1 MGALRKILRYKLAI
15 MAMALAAVAMTGFV
29 ILLTGPYNPFWASD
43 GKAARI
49 ARGQVLYGVRCASCH
64 GRNLE
69 GQPNWQTPL
78 PSGRLPAPP
87 HDKTGHT
94 WHHTDDA
101 LTGITKL
108 GLKPFAGDN
117 YESDM
122 PAFGAI
128 LSDEEI
134 EAILTYI
141 KSTWPE
147 REQTYQ
153 QQRTQQASP

>member
-1 MGALRKILRYKLAI
+1 MNKFSYTAV
-15 MAMALAAVAMTGFV
+15 ALATAAVIFAFMLTTGS
-29 ILLTGPYNPFWASD
+29 LNPFGLNES
-43 GKAARI
+43 KRKQI
-49 ARGQVLYGVRCASCH
+49 AQGQVLYGVRCASCH
-64 GRNLE
+64 GKNLE

-78 PSGRLPAPP
+78 PNGRMPAPP

-94 WHHTDDA
+94 WHHADNA
-101 LTGITKL
+101 LVGVTKL
-108 GLKPFAGDN
+108 SLKPFAGDN

-122 PAFGAI
+122 PAFGSI

-147 REQTYQ
+147 RERSYQ
-153 QQRTQQASP
+153 EQITQQSKAQSAE

>member
-1 MGALRKILRYKLAI
+1 MYRPAI
-15 MAMALAAVAMTGFV
+15 VAVAVAAVTAMGLVVFR
-29 ILLTGPYNPFWASD
+29 TGPYNPFLTNRAKS
-43 GKAARI
+43 AQI
-49 ARGQVLYGVRCASCH
+49 AQGQALYGDHCAKCH
-64 GRNLE
+64 GRDLE

-78 PSGRLPAPP
+78 QNGRLPAPP
-87 HDKTGHT
+87 HDKSGHT
-94 WHHTDDA
+94 WHHSDEA
-101 LTGITKL
+101 LRGITKL

-128 LSDEEI
+128 LSDEKI
-134 EAILTYI
+134 EAILVYI

-153 QQRTQQASP
+153 QQRTQQAVPR

>member
-1 MGALRKILRYKLAI
+1 MYKIAI
-15 MAMALAAVAMTGFV
+15 MAMAFAAMAVTGFV
-29 ILLTGPYNPFWASD
+29 VLTTGPYNPFLITD
-43 GKAARI
+43 GNAAQI
-49 ARGQVLYGVRCASCH
+49 VQGYALYGARCASCH
-64 GRNLE
+64 GENLE

-78 PSGRLPAPP
+78 PNGRLPAPP

-94 WHHTDDA
+94 WHHTDDDLA
-101 LTGITKL
+101 GITRL

-128 LSDEEI
+128 LSKVEI
-134 EAILTYI
+134 EATIAFI

-147 REQTYQ
+147 RERAYQ
-153 QQRTQQASP
+153 EQVTKQATSQ

>member
-1 MGALRKILRYKLAI
+1 MYKIAA
-15 MAMALAAVAMTGFV
+15 MAAALAAVAVTVSVVLM
-29 ILLTGPYNPFWASD
+29 TGPYNPFLVKD
-43 GKAARI
+43 GKAAQI
-49 ARGQVLYGVRCASCH
+49 AQGHALYGVHCARCH
-64 GRNLE
+64 GKNLE
-69 GQPNWQTPL
+69 GQPNWKTPL

-101 LTGITKL
+101 LIGITKL

-128 LSDEEI
+128 LSDQEI
-134 EAILTYI
+134 EAILAYI

-153 QQRTQQASP
+153 QQRTRLATPQ

>member
-1 MGALRKILRYKLAI
+1 MNKSSYIAA
-15 MAMALAAVAMTGFV
+15 ALAAVAVAGAS
-29 ILLTGPYNPFWASD
+29 LLAVGPYNLLDSNES
-43 GKAARI
+43 KLKQI
-49 ARGQVLYGVRCASCH
+49 VQGQRLYNARCASCH
-64 GRNLE
+64 GKNLE

-78 PSGRLPAPP
+78 PNGRMPAPP
-87 HDKTGHT
+87 HDKSGHT

-101 LTGITKL
+101 LAGVTKL

-122 PAFGAI
+122 PAFGTI

-134 EAILTYI
+134 EAIVAYI

-147 REQTYQ
+147 REQAYQ
-153 QQRTQQASP
+153 RRITQQAKPQ

>member
-1 MGALRKILRYKLAI
+1 MHRIAI
-15 MAMALAAVAMTGFV
+15 MAMALAVVVLIGFV
-29 ILLTGPYNPFWASD
+29 MLLTGPYDPFLASD
-43 GKAARI
+43 GKAAQI
-49 ARGQVLYGVRCASCH
+49 AQGHVLYGVHCAKCH
-64 GRNLE
+64 GKNLE

-78 PSGRLPAPP
+78 PNGRLPAPP

-94 WHHTDDA
+94 WHHTDQA
-101 LTGITKL
+101 LKGITKL

-128 LSDEEI
+128 LRDEEI
-134 EAILTYI
+134 EAIMVYI

-147 REQTYQ
+147 RERRYQ
-153 QQRTQQASP
+153 QQRTQQANSQ

>member
-1 MGALRKILRYKLAI
+1 MNKFSYTAV
-15 MAMALAAVAMTGFV
+15 ALATAAVIFVFMLTTGS
-29 ILLTGPYNPFWASD
+29 LNPFGLNES
-43 GKAARI
+43 KRKQI
-49 ARGQVLYGVRCASCH
+49 AQGQVLYGVRCASCH
-64 GRNLE
+64 GKNLE
-69 GQPNWQTPL
+69 GQPTWKTPL
-78 PSGRLPAPP
+78 PNGRMPAPP

-94 WHHTDDA
+94 WHHADNA
-101 LTGITKL
+101 LMGVTKL

-122 PAFGAI
+122 PAFGSI

-147 REQTYQ
+147 RERAYQ
-153 QQRTQQASP
+153 EQITQQSELQSGP